1 MKTCPKCGKTFEDSK
16 FCPACG
22 AEVKDEPKA
31 ESYCEND
38 IKDNKIF
45 AFLSYI
51 GPLFLVP
58 VLAAPK
64 SKYARFHANQGLV
77 LFLAE
82 IIIALPLKAL
92 DWLNGFIFGNI
103 SLFRDWLSFVPAVV
117 GAVISLLG
125 LAVGM
130 LALVLAVIG
139 IINAFQ
145 GKATELPFI
154 GKIRI
159 LK

>member
-1 MKTCPKCGKTFEDSK
+1 MR
-16 FCPACG
+16 
-22 AEVKDEPKA
+22 
-31 ESYCEND
+31 
-38 IKDNKIF
+38 
-45 AFLSYI
+45 L
-51 GPLFLVP
+51 
-58 VLAAPK
+58 
-64 SKYARFHANQGLV
+64 H

-103 SLFRDWLSFVPAVV
+103 ELFQDWLSFVPSLVS
-117 GAVISLLG
+117 GVIGLLG

-139 IINAFQ
+139 VINAFQ
-145 GKATELPFI
+145 GKANELPFI
-154 GKIRI
+154 GKIKI